1 MRAIE
6 RSEHERSWTA
16 EMERFAHE
24 QKHGHK
30 RIYVSGALLPPTLYN
45 PPLLRYKPDQPIGM
59 TMMIRRRRMA
69 RVKRIARW
77 NETQQ
82 AKHLGIAD
90 ARAVKGAP
98 DHVQA
103 ALDLPAEGELRTL
116 PHIRL
121 GLTARRVLCAARA
134 RDARPV

>member
-1 MRAIE
+1 M
-6 RSEHERSWTA
+6 
-16 EMERFAHE
+16 
-24 QKHGHK
+24 
-30 RIYVSGALLPPTLYN
+30 PPTLYN

-98 DHVQA
+98 AHVQA
-103 ALDLPAEGELRTL
+103 ALDLPAEGEIRTL
-116 PHIRL
+116 SHIRL
-121 GLTARRVLCAARA
+121 G
-134 RDARPV
+134 

>member
-1 MRAIE
+1 
-6 RSEHERSWTA
+6 
-16 EMERFAHE
+16 
-24 QKHGHK
+24 
-30 RIYVSGALLPPTLYN
+30 
-45 PPLLRYKPDQPIGM
+45 
-59 TMMIRRRRMA
+59 MA

-134 RDARPV
+134 RDKTSLSARSSAARWCLQKRCCILPKRHVGPKTGMSYM